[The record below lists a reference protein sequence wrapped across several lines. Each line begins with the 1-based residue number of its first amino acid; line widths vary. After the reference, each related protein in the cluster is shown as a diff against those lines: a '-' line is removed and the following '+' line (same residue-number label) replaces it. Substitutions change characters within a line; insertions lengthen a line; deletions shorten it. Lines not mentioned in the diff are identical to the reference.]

1 MTSATGETKIENARR
16 TKQVHQLLI
25 NGGRMRRKGI
35 LVGALA
41 FALAFAGIGINAS
54 SAQASGTVITIW
66 HNLGDTQNATAVKG
80 LTDAYTKL
88 HPDVTFKLV
97 SQPADNYFA
106 LLQAAAISKKGPDM
120 ALMWTGL
127 FALQYKSYLQNL
139 KGVVPASALAKEGSL
154 NWSSP
159 NFDAANGPYVMPF
172 DRQFYIGFYNKA
184 AFKKAGVAAVPSNWN
199 ELYAA
204 CSKLKTAGY
213 TPIVYGNGGQSLGAL
228 YYPWYDAS
236 YIAIGENAT
245 TGIHDLY
252 SGKNQWNSAANVA
265 AYTKYA
271 ALKTKGCT
279 NSDVLTKTNNL
290 DDFLG
295 GKAAM
300 IIDGT
305 WDTKKFT
312 DKMGTNVAAFV
323 PPFSDSPIKGVV
335 EFAGQGLSL
344 TSYSKNK
351 TAVAAFMAFM
361 ATPAAAKV
369 VDGAGLISNV
379 IGSTTSNPVN
389 QQMLDFAAKG
399 GYSRFPMLDNVLQG
413 DVVDAGNKIL
423 PSILGGKTSVA
434 GGLKQMAQVWANLAP
449 AKRGNSYQ

>member
-1 MTSATGETKIENARR
+1 
-16 TKQVHQLLI
+16 
-25 NGGRMRRKGI
+25 MRKKGI

-41 FALAFAGIGINAS
+41 FALAFTGIGINAT

-139 KGVVPASALAKEGSL
+139 KGVVPAASLAKEGSL

-204 CSKLKTAGY
+204 CTKLKTAGY

-271 ALKTKGCT
+271 ALKSKGCT

-323 PPFSDSPIKGVV
+323 PPFSDTPIKGVV

-351 TAVAAFMAFM
+351 TAVAAFMAYM
-361 ATPAAAKV
+361 ATMDAAKV
-369 VDGAGLISNV
+369 VDTAGLISNV

-413 DVVDAGNKIL
+413 DIVDAGNKIL

>member
-1 MTSATGETKIENARR
+1 
-16 TKQVHQLLI
+16 
-25 NGGRMRRKGI
+25 MRRRGI
-35 LVGALA
+35 LVGALS
-41 FALAFAGIGINAS
+41 FALALTGIGINATT
-54 SAQASGTVITIW
+54 ANAATTTITIW
-66 HNLGDTQNATAVKG
+66 HNLGDTQNATAVKA
-80 LTDAYTKL
+80 LTDAYTKA
-88 HPDVTFKLV
+88 HPNVTFKLV

-106 LLQAAAISKKGPDM
+106 LLQAAAVSKKGPDL

-127 FALQYKSYLQNL
+127 FALQYKSYLKNL
-139 KGVVPASALAKEGSL
+139 KGVVSAAALAKEGSL

-159 NFDAANGPYVMPF
+159 DFNLANGPYVMPF

-184 AFKKAGVAAVPSNWN
+184 ALKKAGVAAVPTTWN

-204 CSKLKTAGY
+204 CGKLKSAGY

-236 YIAIGENAT
+236 YIAIGQGGVA
-245 TGIHDLY
+245 GLKSLY
-252 SGKNQWNSAANVA
+252 NGKNQWNSAANIDS
-265 AYTKYA
+265 YTKYA

-279 NSDVLTKTNNL
+279 NSDVLTKTNNV
-290 DDFLG
+290 DDFIG

-312 DKMGTNVAAFV
+312 DAMGTNVAAFV
-323 PPFSDSPIKGVV
+323 PPFSDKPIKGVV
-335 EFAGQGLSL
+335 EFAGQGLSM
-344 TSYSKNK
+344 TSYTKNQSAA
-351 TAVAAFMAFM
+351 TAFLEYMTTM
-361 ATPAAAKV
+361 DAAKI
-369 VDGAGLISNV
+369 VDAAGLISNV
-379 IGSTTSNPVN
+379 NGSTTSNAVN

-399 GYSRFPMLDNVLQG
+399 GYTRFPMLDNVLQG

-434 GGLKQMAQVWANLAP
+434 GGLKQMAQVWANIA
-449 AKRGNSYQ
+449 ADKRGNSYK

>member
-1 MTSATGETKIENARR
+1 MTLPLSPQSSTTATT
-16 TKQVHQLLI
+16 
-25 NGGRMRRKGI
+25 GGKMRNKKI
-35 LVGALA
+35 LVGVLA
-41 FALAFAGIGINAS
+41 AAMSFTGIGLTAPTAN
-54 SAQASGTVITIW
+54 ASGTVITIW
-66 HNLGDTQNATAVKG
+66 HNLGTTQNATAVQG

-106 LLQAAAISKKGPDM
+106 LLQAAAISKKGPDL

-139 KGVVPASALAKEGSL
+139 KGTVPASALANVGSL

-184 AFKKAGVAAVPSNWN
+184 LFAKAGVTSVPKTWDQ
-199 ELYAA
+199 LYAA
-204 CSKLKTAGY
+204 CTKLKSSGV

-236 YIAIGENAT
+236 YIAIGQGP
-245 TGIHDLY
+245 TGMKDLY
-252 SGKNQWNSAANVA
+252 SGANQWNSAANIA
-265 AYTKYA
+265 SYTKYA
-271 ALKTKGCT
+271 KLKSSGCT

-305 WDTKKFT
+305 WDTQKFT
-312 DKMGTNVAAFV
+312 DKLGTNVAAFV
-323 PPFSDSPIKGVV
+323 PPFSDKPINGVV
-335 EFAGQGLSL
+335 EFAGQGLSM
-344 TSYSKNK
+344 TNYSKNK
-351 TAVAAFMAFM
+351 TAAAAFLAFM
-361 ATPAAAKV
+361 TTPAAAKI
-369 VDGAGLISNV
+369 VDAAGLISDVN
-379 IGSTTSNPVN
+379 GSKTSNPVN
-389 QQMLDFAAKG
+389 QEMLDFAAKG
-399 GYSRFPMLDNVLQG
+399 GYTRFPMLDNVLQG
-413 DVVDAGNKIL
+413 DVVNAGNTIL
-423 PSILGGKTSVA
+423 PAILGGKTSVT
-434 GGLKQMAQVWANLAP
+434 GGLKQLEQVWKNLAP
-449 AKRGNSYQ
+449 AKRGNTYVG

>member
-1 MTSATGETKIENARR
+1 
-16 TKQVHQLLI
+16 
-25 NGGRMRRKGI
+25 MRRRGI
-35 LVGALA
+35 LVGALS
-41 FALAFAGIGINAS
+41 FALSLTGIGISAS
-54 SAQASGTVITIW
+54 TASAASTTITIW
-66 HNLGDTQNATAVKG
+66 HNLGDTQNATAVKA
-80 LTDAYTKL
+80 LTDAYTKVN
-88 HPDVTFKLV
+88 PTVTFKLV

-106 LLQAAAISKKGPDM
+106 LLQAAAVSKKGPDL

-139 KGVVPASALAKEGSL
+139 KGVVSAAALAKQGSL

-159 NFDAANGPYVMPF
+159 DFKLSNGPYVMPF

-184 AFKKAGVAAVPSNWN
+184 ALKKAGVASVPTTWN

-204 CSKLKTAGY
+204 CGKLKSAGY

-236 YIAIGENAT
+236 YIAIGQGGVA
-245 TGIHDLY
+245 GLKSLY
-252 SGKNQWNSAANVA
+252 NGTNQWNSQANIA
-265 AYTKYA
+265 SYTKYA

-279 NSDVLTKTNNL
+279 NSDILTKTNNV

-312 DKMGTNVAAFV
+312 DAMGTNVAAFV
-323 PPFSDSPIKGVV
+323 PPFSDKPIKGVV
-335 EFAGQGLSL
+335 EFAGQGLSM
-344 TSYSKNK
+344 TSYTKNQK
-351 TAVAAFMAFM
+351 AAAAFLEFM
-361 ATPAAAKV
+361 TTMDAAKI

-379 IGSTTSNPVN
+379 KGSTTSNPVN

-399 GYSRFPMLDNVLQG
+399 GFTRFPMLDNVLQG

-423 PSILGGKTSVA
+423 PAILGGKTSVA
-434 GGLKQMAQVWANLAP
+434 GGLKQLTQVWSNLSP
-449 AKRGNSYQ
+449 DKRGNSYK

>member
-1 MTSATGETKIENARR
+1 
-16 TKQVHQLLI
+16 
-25 NGGRMRRKGI
+25 MRNKNI

-41 FALAFAGIGINAS
+41 IAMAFTGIGITASNAN
-54 SAQASGTVITIW
+54 ASGTVITIW
-66 HNLGDTQNATAVKG
+66 HNLGTTQNATAVQG

-139 KGVVPASALAKEGSL
+139 KGTVAPSALANVGSL

-184 AFKKAGVAAVPSNWN
+184 AFKKAGVASVPTDWT

-204 CSKLKTAGY
+204 CSKLKSAGY

-236 YIAIGENAT
+236 YIAIGQGAT
-245 TGIHDLY
+245 GMKDLY
-252 SGKNQWNSAANVA
+252 SGANQWNSAANVA

-279 NSDVLTKTNNL
+279 NAD
-290 DDFLG
+290 
-295 GKAAM
+295 
-300 IIDGT
+300 I
-305 WDTKKFT
+305 
-312 DKMGTNVAAFV
+312 
-323 PPFSDSPIKGVV
+323 
-335 EFAGQGLSL
+335 LSL
-344 TSYSKNK
+344 
-351 TAVAAFMAFM
+351 
-361 ATPAAAKV
+361 
-369 VDGAGLISNV
+369 IH
-379 IGSTTSNPVN
+379 I
-389 QQMLDFAAKG
+389 
-399 GYSRFPMLDNVLQG
+399 
-413 DVVDAGNKIL
+413 
-423 PSILGGKTSVA
+423 
-434 GGLKQMAQVWANLAP
+434 
-449 AKRGNSYQ
+449 

>member
-1 MTSATGETKIENARR
+1 MAELNARNQSSTTATTR
-16 TKQVHQLLI
+16 
-25 NGGRMRRKGI
+25 GRMHRKGI
-35 LVGALA
+35 LVGALS
-41 FALAFAGIGINAS
+41 FALALTGIGLNAT
-54 SAQASGTVITIW
+54 SANAATTTITIW
-66 HNLGDTQNATAVKG
+66 HNLGDTQNATAVKD
-80 LTDAYTKL
+80 LTDAYTVA
-88 HPDVTFKLV
+88 HPSVAFKLV

-106 LLQAAAISKKGPDM
+106 LLQAAAVSKKGPDL

-127 FALQYKSYLQNL
+127 FALQYKSYLKNL
-139 KGVVPASALAKEGSL
+139 KGTVSAAALAKEGSL

-159 NFDAANGPYVMPF
+159 GFNLANGPYVMPF

-184 AFKKAGVAAVPSNWN
+184 ALKKAGVASVPTTWN

-204 CSKLKTAGY
+204 CGKLKTAGF

-236 YIAIGENAT
+236 YIAIGQ
-245 TGIHDLY
+245 GGVSGLKSLY
-252 SGKNQWNSAANVA
+252 NGTNQWNSAANIA

-279 NSDVLTKTNNL
+279 NSDILTKTNNL
-290 DDFLG
+290 DDFIG

-312 DKMGTNVAAFV
+312 DAMGTNVAAFV
-323 PPFSDSPIKGVV
+323 PPFSDKPIKGVV
-335 EFAGQGLSL
+335 EFAGQGLSM
-344 TSYSKNK
+344 TSYSKNQK
-351 TAVAAFMAFM
+351 AVAGFLEYMTTM
-361 ATPAAAKV
+361 DAAKV

-379 IGSTTSNPVN
+379 NGSTTSNAVN

-399 GYSRFPMLDNVLQG
+399 GFARFPMLDNVLQG

-423 PSILGGKTSVA
+423 PAILGGKTSVA
-434 GGLKQMAQVWANLAP
+434 GGLKQMAQVWTNLA
-449 AKRGNSYQ
+449 ADKRGSSYK